1 MSPARSVRRLRVTTL
16 AAIAMIA
23 GAALPAVATAVCDPT
38 PTSQVFAPWGDW
50 SDYSLLPE
58 GDFEGHNGGWNLGN
72 AWVGDENEPWK
83 VGSPDDHHS
92 LSLGANGYAASPW
105 FCLGEQ
111 HPTFRF
117 FARRD
122 SWNAQLSYS
131 VRWIN
136 VDGDVEEMRLG
147 SVSRGFRSWRATN
160 QLPLA
165 QALNLWEAGHT
176 VDAQLVFRSVTGSWV
191 IDDVYVDPYTR
202 G

>member
-1 MSPARSVRRLRVTTL
+1 MSPVRSVRRLRVTAL
-16 AAIAMIA
+16 AAFAMIA
-23 GAALPAVATAVCDPT
+23 GAALPAVAAAACDPT
-38 PTSQVFAPWGDW
+38 PTSTVFAPWGDW
-50 SDYSLLPE
+50 SDYSLLPG
-58 GDFEGHNGGWNLGN
+58 GDFESHGDGWELGD
-72 AWVGDENEPWK
+72 AWATDENEPWQ
-83 VGSPDDHHS
+83 VGSSDDTQAMM
-92 LSLGANGYAASPW
+92 LGAGGYAASPW

-117 FARRD
+117 FARRA

-176 VDAQLVFRSVTGSWV
+176 VDAQLVFRSDSGSWV
-191 IDDVYVDPYTR
+191 IDDVYVDPYLR